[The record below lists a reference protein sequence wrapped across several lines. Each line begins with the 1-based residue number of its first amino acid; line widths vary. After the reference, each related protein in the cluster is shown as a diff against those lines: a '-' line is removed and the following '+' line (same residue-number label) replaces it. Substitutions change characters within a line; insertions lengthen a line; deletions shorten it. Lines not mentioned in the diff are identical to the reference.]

1 MYSVVQPFSFVIH
14 TRCVVSVSRLPHTL
28 VYNKWYLY
36 TFWKE
41 GLFRRNEEHL
51 IRLFISN
58 NFSWLQFLLELTSI
72 SLLYWIIPFSH
83 INSFVIFNR
92 VLGKGFTLFNYSVQI
107 IYSEIVCSHYFFA
120 YSILHTYCTYMVN
133 EKLLNFVSS
142 ILMA

>member
-1 MYSVVQPFSFVIH
+1 MCIQLCIQPFSFVIH

-36 TFWKE
+36 TFWEE

-107 IYSEIVCSHYFFA
+107 IFFCIQYTSYILYIYGERKIIKFCIFYSNG
-120 YSILHTYCTYMVN
+120 L
-133 EKLLNFVSS
+133 SS
-142 ILMA
+142 YK